1 MGLPINLTHFEA
13 SPLYYPSYSQL
24 RPNECLPVLY
34 VDQPG
39 HRRGSAPASEHAW
52 VDRRIALL
60 AARGDTR
67 SMADS
72 SPELADAPPEADLSG
87 RRLGGFRLLRRI
99 GRGAM
104 AEVYLAHQDSLGRQV
119 AVKVLKSQLATDE
132 SYVRR
137 FHNEARAAAS
147 LVHANIVQI
156 YEVGSADGIH
166 YIAQEY
172 VAGKNLQETMTRR
185 GPPPLSRAVD
195 ILRQVAA
202 ALAKASAAGIV
213 HRDIKPENIMLAR
226 TGEVKVADFGLARVT
241 DGDGSLNVT
250 RVGMTMGTPL
260 YMSPEQIEGRPLD
273 PRSDI
278 YSLGVTC
285 YLMLAGAVP
294 FQGETALSVAMQH
307 VRSQPARLEQ
317 LRPDLPPALC
327 RIVHRMLAKD
337 PNDRYATARDLLVD
351 LRCVPLAEGEDA
363 RHGLDEASADDVSG
377 EQAVAE
383 RAASA
388 RLASAMRTAAQA
400 TRRRRRRR
408 AAWLGAGAAA
418 LLLGGWIGWSTRPPF
433 LLADVAVVGATKQ
446 NSAQEQLYFAK
457 ATGSEEW
464 LRSVA
469 QFFPD
474 AEYEVR
480 LANEELA
487 RRYLYQGR
495 WDEAQR
501 LFDVFAGS
509 DDPDAR
515 AFGLAGQSIVLA
527 RRGAYERSTQLLAEL
542 WPMRERLD
550 LHMLRLLRATLQA
563 DWRAVQKQTGQQED
577 EALRRWL
584 EEEFQL
590 E

>member
-1 MGLPINLTHFEA
+1 M
-13 SPLYYPSYSQL
+13 S
-24 RPNECLPVLY
+24 
-34 VDQPG
+34 
-39 HRRGSAPASEHAW
+39 
-52 VDRRIALL
+52 
-60 AARGDTR
+60 
-67 SMADS
+67 DS
-72 SPELADAPPEADLSG
+72 SPELVDAPPEADLSG

-104 AEVYLAHQDSLGRQV
+104 AEVYLADQESLARQV
-119 AVKVLKSQLATDE
+119 AVKVLKSQLAGDE

-172 VAGKNLQETMTRR
+172 VAGKNLQESMTRS
-185 GPPPLSRAVD
+185 GPPGLPQAVD

-241 DGDGSLNVT
+241 DADGSLNVT

-285 YLMLAGAVP
+285 YQMLAGAVP

-307 VRSQPARLEQ
+307 VRSQPIRLEQ
-317 LRPDLPPALC
+317 LRPDLPPGLC
-327 RIVHRMLAKD
+327 RIVHRMLAKQ
-337 PNDRYATARDLLVD
+337 PGDRYAHARDILTD
-351 LRCVPLAEGEDA
+351 LRLVPLPGVDDDRQAI
-363 RHGLDEASADDVSG
+363 DEPL
-377 EQAVAE
+377 VAE
-383 RAASA
+383 TAGDRAASE
-388 RLASAMRTAAQA
+388 RLASAMRAATLAARQ
-400 TRRRRRRR
+400 RRRRR
-408 AAWLGAGAAA
+408 AAGLTAGAAA
-418 LLLGGWIGWSTRPPF
+418 LLLGGWLGWIARPPF
-433 LLADVAVVGATKQ
+433 LLDGADLPSVTKQ

-457 ATGSEEW
+457 ASGGNEEW
-464 LRSVA
+464 LKSVA
-469 QFFPD
+469 RFFPE

-501 LFDVFAGS
+501 LFDAFTAS
-509 DDPDAR
+509 DDASER
-515 AFGLAGQSIVLA
+515 AFGLAGQCIVLA
-527 RRGAYERSTQLLAEL
+527 RRGDYERSGRLLAEL
-542 WPMRERLD
+542 WPMRDRLDD

-563 DWRAVQKQTGQQED
+563 DWRAIQQRSGRQED
-577 EALRRWL
+577 EAVRRWL
-584 EEEFQL
+584 DDEFQL
-590 E
+590 DEPAE